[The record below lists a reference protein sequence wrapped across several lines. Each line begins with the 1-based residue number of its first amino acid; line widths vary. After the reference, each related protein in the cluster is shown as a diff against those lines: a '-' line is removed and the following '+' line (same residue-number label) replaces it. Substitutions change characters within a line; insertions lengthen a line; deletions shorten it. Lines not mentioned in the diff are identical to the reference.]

1 MAKSIK
7 KSISPAANAQLKRRP
22 IGRLNVFV
30 KENGP
35 SFVEWSQKQKG
46 DKLSNVVLQ
55 TNLVNIKKAS
65 LKAKGGE

>member
-7 KSISPAANAQLKRRP
+7 KTISPAAKAQLKRRP
-22 IGRLNVFV
+22 IGNINVFV
-30 KENGP
+30 EENGP

-46 DKLSNVVLQ
+46 DKLTDIVLR

-65 LKAKGGE
+65 LKAKGGK

>member
-7 KSISPAANAQLKRRP
+7 KIISAAAKDQLKKRP
-22 IGRLNVFV
+22 TGSLNVFV
-30 KENGP
+30 EENGP

-46 DKLSNVVLQ
+46 IKLQDIVLK

-65 LKAKGGE
+65 IKAKGGK